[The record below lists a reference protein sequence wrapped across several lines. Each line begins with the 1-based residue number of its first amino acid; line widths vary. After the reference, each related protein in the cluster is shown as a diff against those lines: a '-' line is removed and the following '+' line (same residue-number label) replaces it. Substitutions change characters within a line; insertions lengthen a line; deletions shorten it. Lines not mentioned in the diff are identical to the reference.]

1 MRTTLVSLLFALCC
15 LPLMAQQHNQQQIQ
29 KLNYV
34 FNYLRNNYVEDVDLE
49 PLVESAIEATLNQ
62 LDPHSS
68 YISRDEMLQMLSSMD
83 GEFTG
88 IGITYAI
95 LRDTVVITQI
105 MDASPAKERGLK
117 KNDRIVAVDGRS
129 IVGCSRDTIQNFLRG
144 QRGSN
149 VSLTIARRAQDG
161 YSELSIKRD
170 DIPTKSIGAA
180 YMIGNIAYVDVD
192 SFLGRDVTAEFR
204 EVARQFRDAEGVI
217 IDLRGNMG
225 GLLTSAVQFSEL
237 FLRRGDRIVSTVG
250 RRQNDVY
257 EASRDGLFSDMPLVI
272 LIDEATASASEIVT
286 GALQDHDRAVVVGRR
301 TYGKGLV
308 QRVIKLF
315 DETGIR
321 ITIAHYITPSGRD
334 IQRPYSMGDKEGYI
348 EDRERYNHP
357 DSINYGALPRYTTL
371 RNHRTVYG
379 GGGITPDVYV
389 SATQSPSSPF
399 IRTLIEEDIVTEVVV
414 EYFDRNSIDEFM
426 AHYPTLQDYVD
437 GFVLDD
443 DIIEYMV
450 CAVCRHNNDA
460 EEDEEGIAEAV
471 RIVIA
476 QIAEDVYGAGAYH
489 FVYGRYAD
497 AALAEAVSIIEDV
510 DAMSRLLG
518 IDVRF

>member
-1 MRTTLVSLLFALCC
+1 
-15 LPLMAQQHNQQQIQ
+15 MAQQHNQQQIQ

-83 GEFTG
+83 GEFMG
-88 IGITYAI
+88 IGINFTT
-95 LRDTVVITQI
+95 LRDTVVITHV

-129 IVGCSRDTIQNFLRG
+129 IVGCSRDTIQSLLRG
-144 QRGSN
+144 QRGSM

-161 YSELSIKRD
+161 YSELQLKRD
-170 DIPTKSIGAA
+170 DIPINSIGAA
-180 YMIGNIAYVDVD
+180 YMIGDIAYIDVN
-192 SFLGRDVTAEFR
+192 SFLGRDVTAEFKD
-204 EVARQFRDAEGVI
+204 VARQFGSVKGMI

-250 RRQNDVY
+250 RKQNDVY
-257 EASRDGLFSDMPLVI
+257 EVSRDGMFSDIPLVI
-272 LIDEATASASEIVT
+272 LVDEATASASEIVT
-286 GALQDHDRAVVVGRR
+286 GALQDHDRAVIVGRR

-315 DETGIR
+315 DDTGIR
-321 ITIAHYITPSGRD
+321 LTIAHYITPSGRD
-334 IQRPYSMGDKEGYI
+334 IQRPYSMGDKESYN

-357 DSINYGALPRYTTL
+357 DSINYDVLPQYTTL

-379 GGGITPDVYV
+379 GGGIIPDVYIP
-389 SATQSPSSPF
+389 AAQMLSSPF

-414 EYFDRNSIDEFM
+414 EHFDRHSIDEFM
-426 AHYPTLQDYVD
+426 RDYPTLQDYLY

-443 DIIEYMV
+443 AIVEYMV
-450 CAVCRHNNDA
+450 HAVARYNQAA
-460 EEDEEGIAEAV
+460 ESDVECIEEVA
-471 RIVIA
+471 RIVKA
-476 QIAEDVYGAGAYH
+476 QIAEDVYGVGAYH
-489 FVYGRYAD
+489 SIYGRFYD
-497 AALAEAVSIIEDV
+497 ATLIEAVSIIDDV
-510 DAMSRLLG
+510 GKMNKLLG
-518 IDVRF
+518 IEG